1 MNEIQKY
8 LSENKYKN
16 NGFKEISSNLYPK
29 FISNDDKNLLKL
41 IKRLLIIYKRCHYKL
56 LYKMIHRWE
65 INCFKI
71 KFNIDNELK
80 NELEEPKLEKNPK
93 LFSNIIKEEKNNNK
107 NLVNELKTYEINI
120 SESKKKLE
128 LIHKKIN
135 LIENNI
141 KDLKPTINKN
151 YDEINKKNL
160 EIAKEKNI
168 IEKIKDEHKNMN
180 EIIKNK
186 EILINSINQEN
197 INLNEKN
204 IIINQENNDIF
215 EHIMKYRNNLIF
227 LVNQNKYLVFEIQS
241 ILGRDAAIKNIL
253 QRTNNLRNILED
265 NKNIF
270 NDSSSIMNTEEKI
283 NKSIL
288 YNKSIIIKNKN
299 KNKNLSEKLENKYMS
314 KISTFNEKNKKEN
327 NDFNKSIN
335 IVDEK
340 EKEKRIIKVNNSE
353 KESDIEEKNIS
364 KEYLNK
370 DEK

>member
-1 MNEIQKY
+1 
-8 LSENKYKN
+8 
-16 NGFKEISSNLYPK
+16 
-29 FISNDDKNLLKL
+29 
-41 IKRLLIIYKRCHYKL
+41 
-56 LYKMIHRWE
+56 
-65 INCFKI
+65 
-71 KFNIDNELK
+71 
-80 NELEEPKLEKNPK
+80 
-93 LFSNIIKEEKNNNK
+93 
-107 NLVNELKTYEINI
+107 
-120 SESKKKLE
+120 
-128 LIHKKIN
+128 
-135 LIENNI
+135 
-141 KDLKPTINKN
+141 
-151 YDEINKKNL
+151 
-160 EIAKEKNI
+160 
-168 IEKIKDEHKNMN
+168 MN

-215 EHIMKYRNNLIF
+215 EHIMNYRNNLIF

>member
-1 MNEIQKY
+1 
-8 LSENKYKN
+8 
-16 NGFKEISSNLYPK
+16 
-29 FISNDDKNLLKL
+29 
-41 IKRLLIIYKRCHYKL
+41 
-56 LYKMIHRWE
+56 
-65 INCFKI
+65 
-71 KFNIDNELK
+71 
-80 NELEEPKLEKNPK
+80 
-93 LFSNIIKEEKNNNK
+93 
-107 NLVNELKTYEINI
+107 
-120 SESKKKLE
+120 
-128 LIHKKIN
+128 
-135 LIENNI
+135 
-141 KDLKPTINKN
+141 
-151 YDEINKKNL
+151 
-160 EIAKEKNI
+160 
-168 IEKIKDEHKNMN
+168 MN